1 VEELAEPVGTEGW
14 THADLLEKW
23 TANPRIYYNVLSEIP
38 AMLGVSA
45 SASCALLKRFKLPG
59 VGLRRPLKDEQLRNL
74 FGPGR
79 GLVKRKVYEQW
90 FLALLNPGDGEPN
103 EVPSRI
109 FLPNKARRSESSSS
123 VSTSSSMTPSRSG
136 ERTSTSAGLSRRKA
150 TRPPVVEAGDESST
164 DSEDPF
170 CAECSFMET
179 RLQQVIDELER
190 ARATAE
196 SEKLRASKRELDLQ
210 TRMEGF
216 DLRVSTFIAEKALL
230 ADALERANAKAE
242 SEKVRASNLELDLRQ
257 RTEIFH
263 LRVDTMLAEK
273 DVAAERS
280 SRMAIQLHETQL
292 ALDLL
297 QEQSLNLEAADN
309 GDVSLT
315 ASYFLNIFRIAW
327 NERWSSIDI

>member
-1 VEELAEPVGTEGW
+1 MEELAEPVGTEGW
-14 THADLLEKW
+14 TVADLLAKW
-23 TANPRIYYNVLSEIP
+23 EANPGIYYSVSSEIP
-38 AMLGVSA
+38 VMLGIRA
-45 SASCALLKRFKLPG
+45 NTAAALLKRLKI
-59 VGLRRPLKDEQLRNL
+59 VGGRRPLKEEQLRNI
-74 FGPGR
+74 FGPGV
-79 GLVKRKVYEQW
+79 GLVKRKICSEWY
-90 FLALLNPGDGEPN
+90 LALLNPGDAEPN
-103 EVPSRI
+103 VVPSRL
-109 FLPNKARRSESSSS
+109 FLANKARRSESSSS
-123 VSTSSSMTPSRSG
+123 VSTSSSLTPSRSG
-136 ERTSTSAGLSRRKA
+136 ERTSTSAGLSRRKT

-164 DSEDPF
+164 DSEHTF
-170 CAECSFMET
+170 CAECSFMEA
-179 RLQQVIDELER
+179 RLQQVTDERER

-210 TRMEGF
+210 TRTEGC
-216 DLRVSTFIAEKALL
+216 DLRISTLIAEKALL

-257 RTEIFH
+257 RTEIFQ

-280 SRMAIQLHETQL
+280 SRMAIQLHETQF

-297 QEQSLNLEAADN
+297 REQSLNLEAADN
-309 GDVSLT
+309 DDVSLT